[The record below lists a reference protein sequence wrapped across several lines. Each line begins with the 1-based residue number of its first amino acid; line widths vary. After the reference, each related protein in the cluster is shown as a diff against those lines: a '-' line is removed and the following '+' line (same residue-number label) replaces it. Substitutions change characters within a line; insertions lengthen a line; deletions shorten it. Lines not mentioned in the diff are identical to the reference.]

1 MLHHVKISGENAGLH
16 LLLHY
21 QGRRSEQEL
30 LRMAAQRGVKI
41 YGMSDAY
48 IGALPK
54 SWKPTLILGYA
65 GLSEA
70 KIEEGVRRLSDC
82 I

>member
-21 QGRRSEQEL
+21 QGERSEQEL
-30 LRMAAQRGVKI
+30 IRLAAQRGVKI

-48 IGALPK
+48 IGNLPE
-54 SWKPTLILGYA
+54 SRKPTLILGYA
-65 GLSEA
+65 GLSEER
-70 KIEEGVRRLSDC
+70 IEEGIRRLSDC